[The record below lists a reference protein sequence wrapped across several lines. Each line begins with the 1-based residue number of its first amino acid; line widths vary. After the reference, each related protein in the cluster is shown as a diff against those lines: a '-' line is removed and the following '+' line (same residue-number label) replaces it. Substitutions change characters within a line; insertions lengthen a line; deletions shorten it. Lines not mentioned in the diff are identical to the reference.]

1 MKVLAVV
8 VTYNPDFSKLIAVL
22 DALNQQVLHT
32 VLIDNDSSDQ
42 RGIVDLVKANKKI
55 TCMSLSGNQ
64 GLGTALN
71 LGISQARYLQA
82 DYVLLMDQDSV
93 LMDNAVGLLFSHLN
107 SELNHTRE
115 IAAIGPRFVDAQKG
129 VVSEHV
135 KFEIARIGRTP
146 CQKNQPYVSTDFL
159 ITSGSL
165 IPLRV
170 LDDVG
175 LMDEALFIDHIDTE
189 WCLRAKSKG
198 YDLLGDCEALM
209 EHDLGE
215 YRKRIWFFRWREV
228 PVHKPFRYY
237 YIFRNSVLLYR
248 RKYIPWSWIR
258 IDLIRL
264 IQIFGFTLLFG
275 PDRLSKIAMMFRGV
289 RGAFLGK
296 TGKLGSKE

>member
-1 MKVLAVV
+1 MKILAVV
-8 VTYNPDFSKLIAVL
+8 VTYNPDFCRLKSVL
-22 DALNQQVLHT
+22 DALNQQVSHT
-32 VLIDNDSSDQ
+32 VLIDNGSSDQ
-42 RGIVDLVKANKKI
+42 RGIVQLVESNKKI
-55 TCMSLSGNQ
+55 TCMPLSENQ

-71 LGISQARYLQA
+71 LGISQARRLQA

-93 LMDNAVGLLFSHLN
+93 FMDNAVLRLSSRFGSGLDN
-107 SELNHTRE
+107 TQR

-129 VVSEHV
+129 VASEHV
-135 KFEIARIGRTP
+135 KFELTKIGRIP
-146 CQKNQPYVSTDFL
+146 CRENQPYVSTDFL

-175 LMDEALFIDHIDTE
+175 PMDETLFIDHVDTE
-189 WCLRAKSKG
+189 WCLRARSKG
-198 YDLLGDCEALM
+198 YVLLGDCEALM

-228 PVHKPFRYY
+228 PVHKAFRYY
-237 YIFRNSVLLYR
+237 YIFRNSFLLYR

-275 PDRLSKIAMMFRGV
+275 PDRLGKIAMMFRGV
-289 RGAFLGK
+289 RDAFLGK
-296 TGKLGSKE
+296 SGKFGS